1 MVAGG
6 GTIGG
11 VLTVSSGLTV
21 TAGGLSVVSGGA
33 TIGGVTTASSGL
45 TITAGG
51 LSVTAGGAT
60 ISSSGANTVS
70 TSGAGTPA
78 LSVSATAPSGYTSAV
93 LSVSA
98 VAGGAGTFYLIKV
111 CKRRGVRAV
120 GWLVGLVINIM
131 CRGAPRLWPELSL
144 WLWCL
149 VACLAFVVLRV
160 RRAAWICLA
169 CAGTGW

>member
-1 MVAGG
+1 MLIAAGGLSVIAGG

-33 TIGGVTTASSGL
+33 TIGGVTTASDGL

-60 ISSSGANTVS
+60 ISSSGTN
-70 TSGAGTPA
+70 A
-78 LSVSATAPSGYTSAV
+78 LSLSSTVPSGYTGAV

-120 GWLVGLVINIM
+120 GWLAGLVINIM
-131 CRGAPRLWPELSL
+131 CRGAPRRWPELSL
-144 WLWCL
+144 WLWCR

-160 RRAAWICLA
+160 SRAAWICLA
-169 CAGTGW
+169 CAETGW

>member
-1 MVAGG
+1 MVIAAGGLSVVAGG

-33 TIGGVTTASSGL
+33 TIGGVTTASDGL

-60 ISSSGANTVS
+60 ISSSGTN
-70 TSGAGTPA
+70 A
-78 LSVSATAPSGYTSAV
+78 LSLSSTVPSGYTGAV

-98 VAGGAGTFYLIKV
+98 GTGGAGTFYLIKV
-111 CKRRGVRAV
+111 CKRRGVWLGDV
-120 GWLVGLVINIM
+120 CWLV
-131 CRGAPRLWPELSL
+131 SL
-144 WLWCL
+144 IIYY
-149 VACLAFVVLRV
+149 V
-160 RRAAWICLA
+160 
-169 CAGTGW
+169 